1 MSSRVTRGSVA
12 QAAKVLAEAANR
24 NGNVSRE
31 FSSPLVV
38 AGGHQEKNSRPSAKK
53 STATAKK
60 VDSDKA
66 SDAKTTLPP
75 VINAKKR
82 KRAAV
87 AKVEEDSDE
96 LPHNLGKAFGV
107 KNENPEDTK
116 AQDDDEPLSKKQN
129 TRKTAAKA
137 EIINETVKIVENA
150 TSEMQE
156 SSPAKKSRKR
166 KANAYGLTPGVSPFP
181 DWPHPTREECQ
192 QVVDLLS
199 QVHGRQNAPATIPT
213 PSLTVSGCGEVPSI
227 LDAMIRTLLSAAT
240 TGTNSSRAFKG
251 LVDKF
256 GILKEGIGKGSVNWD
271 AVRRAE
277 QKDIFEAIKSGGLA
291 ANKSKNIKA
300 ILEQVYAENM
310 ARRDA
315 LIKAQE
321 GNDAA
326 LAPKGAENESP
337 EQQLV
342 EVVRADQH
350 VLSLDHLHALGTQ
363 EAMEAMMQ
371 YPGVGVKTSS
381 CVALFCMRRSSLAVD
396 THVFRLLKWL
406 KWVPPDVKG
415 EIAAFSHV
423 EVRVPDELKY
433 ALHQLFIKHGKTC
446 PRCRA
451 ATGETSEDWDKG
463 CIIDHLV
470 TRTGKRKGGAG
481 PVAAKK
487 TKAGKGGTAKNK
499 KKANAK
505 GKMSEELDDS
515 NSTSDLSELDL
526 ESENEESEDDESL
539 AEMPSEAEE
548 TNPKMINNAKSAI
561 ANKTATKPKKRT
573 NGIQTQE
580 TAAFADSKEH
590 EIGKKVGTVNTT
602 INGNIPPT
610 KKTAARTTR
619 GRKPVEIKDD
629 DDNETHPAKLD
640 VQNEEDTPSTPAD
653 SKTINDDP
661 TSANKNKNN
670 IPTLKSKSKKESKKK
685 PNSESASN
693 TRKRERRTKT

>member
-1 MSSRVTRGSVA
+1 MTSRVTRGSVA
-12 QAAKVLAEAANR
+12 QAAKVLAEAANQ
-24 NGNVSRE
+24 NGNISRQ
-31 FSSPLVV
+31 FSSPLVI
-38 AGGHQEKNSRPSAKK
+38 AGGPKKKNPMAPKNSTAPAKK
-53 STATAKK
+53 TDTH
-60 VDSDKA
+60 DT
-66 SDAKTTLPP
+66 SDAKTSLPS
-75 VINAKKR
+75 VVNAKKR

-87 AKVEEDSDE
+87 AKVEQDPDE
-96 LPHNLGKAFGV
+96 LPHNLGKASLT
-107 KNENPEDTK
+107 KNDNLHDQK
-116 AQDDDEPLSKKQN
+116 DQDDDEPSSKKQA

-137 EIINETVKIVENA
+137 RTINNTIKTMENA
-150 TSEMQE
+150 INDMQE
-156 SSPAKKSRKR
+156 GSPAKKSRKR
-166 KANAYGLTPGVSPFP
+166 KTNAYGLTPGVSPFP
-181 DWPHPTREECQ
+181 EWPHPTREECQ

-199 QVHGRQNAPATIPT
+199 QVHGRQIAPATIPT

-240 TGTNSSRAFKG
+240 TGTNSSRAFQG

-321 GNDAA
+321 GGDAA

-337 EQQLV
+337 GQQLV
-342 EVVRADQH
+342 EIARADQH

-363 EAMEAMMQ
+363 DAMEAMMQ
-371 YPGVGVKTSS
+371 YPGIGVKTSS
-381 CVALFCMRRSSLAVD
+381 CVALFCMRRPSLAVD

-470 TRTGKRKGGAG
+470 VRTGKRKGGAG
-481 PVAAKK
+481 PVVGKK
-487 TKAGKGGTAKNK
+487 VKAGKEDTANK
-499 KKANAK
+499 KDKKKRK
-505 GKMSEELDDS
+505 GKVKGKISEEMDDS
-515 NSTSDLSELDL
+515 DSSSDLTELNTETED
-526 ESENEESEDDESL
+526 EETEDDDSSVEK
-539 AEMPSEAEE
+539 ASEAEE
-548 TNPKMINNAKSAI
+548 TNPKKNIGAKSATAATKPMKGRNRVQSQENAVLTDDDDHENVNDYGTTTKAANGKI
-561 ANKTATKPKKRT
+561 TPKKKPAPRAKRGRQPIEAKNDEEADNVTTNPAISSEENTPAVNKTANEEQQPSISQIKNGIPTPKPK
-573 NGIQTQE
+573 E
-580 TAAFADSKEH
+580 ELM
-590 EIGKKVGTVNTT
+590 E
-602 INGNIPPT
+602 
-610 KKTAARTTR
+610 
-619 GRKPVEIKDD
+619 KPSI
-629 DDNETHPAKLD
+629 
-640 VQNEEDTPSTPAD
+640 
-653 SKTINDDP
+653 
-661 TSANKNKNN
+661 
-670 IPTLKSKSKKESKKK
+670 
-685 PNSESASN
+685 ESASS
-693 TRKRERRTKT
+693 TRKRERRSKT

>member
-1 MSSRVTRGSVA
+1 MKPKIQMSSRVTRGSVA
-12 QAAKVLAEAANR
+12 QAAKVLAEAANQ
-24 NGNVSRE
+24 NGNVSRQ

-38 AGGHQEKNSRPSAKK
+38 ARGPHKKNNRPPVKK
-53 STATAKK
+53 NTATAKK
-60 VDSDKA
+60 VDSDEA
-66 SDAKTTLPP
+66 SDAKTLLPP

-82 KRAAV
+82 KRAAA

-96 LPHNLGKAFGV
+96 LPHNLGKAFAV

-116 AQDDDEPLSKKQN
+116 AQDDDEPSSKKQD

-137 EIINETVKIVENA
+137 EIINKTVKTLENA

-156 SSPAKKSRKR
+156 NSPAKKSRKR
-166 KANAYGLTPGVSPFP
+166 KSNAYGLTPGVSPFP

-213 PSLTVSGCGEVPSI
+213 PSLTVAACGEVPSI

-256 GILKEGIGKGSVNWD
+256 GILKEGIRKGSVNWD
-271 AVRRAE
+271 AVRGAQ
-277 QKDIFEAIKSGGLA
+277 QKDIFEAIKSWGLA

-310 ARRDA
+310 ARRNA

-321 GNDAA
+321 SNDAA

-363 EAMEAMMQ
+363 DAMEAMMQ

-381 CVALFCMRRSSLAVD
+381 CVALFCMRRPSLAVD

-406 KWVPPDVKG
+406 KWVPPNVKG

-451 ATGETSEDWDKG
+451 ATGEPREDWEKG
-463 CIIDHLV
+463 CIIDPLV

-481 PVAAKK
+481 SVVAKK
-487 TKAGKGGTAKNK
+487 TKVGKGGTATNK
-499 KKANAK
+499 KKANVK
-505 GKMSEELDDS
+505 GKSSEELDDS

-526 ESENEESEDDESL
+526 ESENEESKDDDSVT
-539 AEMPSEAEE
+539 EMLSETEE
-548 TNPKMINNAKSAI
+548 PNPKITHGTKSAV
-561 ANKTATKPKKRT
+561 ANKAAAAATKPKNAT
-573 NGIQTQE
+573 NRIQTQE
-580 TAAFADSKEH
+580 TTALTDSNEH
-590 EIGKKVGTVNTT
+590 EIEENPDTVKAT
-602 INGNIPPT
+602 IEGNIPPT
-610 KKTAARTTR
+610 KKQTAERATR
-619 GRKPVEIKDD
+619 RRKPVED
-629 DDNETHPAKLD
+629 
-640 VQNEEDTPSTPAD
+640 Q
-653 SKTINDDP
+653 
-661 TSANKNKNN
+661 
-670 IPTLKSKSKKESKKK
+670 
-685 PNSESASN
+685 
-693 TRKRERRTKT
+693 R

>member
-12 QAAKVLAEAANR
+12 QAAKVLSEAANQ
-24 NGNVSRE
+24 NGNISRQ
-31 FSSPLVV
+31 FSSPLVI
-38 AGGHQEKNSRPSAKK
+38 AGGPKKKNPTSVKK
-53 STATAKK
+53 STAPAKK
-60 VDSDKA
+60 ADAHDT
-66 SDAKTTLPP
+66 SDAKTPLPP
-75 VINAKKR
+75 VVNAKKR

-87 AKVEEDSDE
+87 AKVEDDSDQ
-96 LPHNLGKAFGV
+96 LPHNLGKAFVV
-107 KNENPEDTK
+107 KNEDLQDQK
-116 AQDDDEPLSKKQN
+116 DHSDDDPSSKKQA
-129 TRKTAAKA
+129 TRKTVAKVGT
-137 EIINETVKIVENA
+137 INGTIKTMENA
-150 TSEMQE
+150 TNEMQE
-156 SSPAKKSRKR
+156 DSPAKKSRKR
-166 KANAYGLTPGVSPFP
+166 KTNAYGLTPGVSPFP
-181 DWPHPTREECQ
+181 EWPHPTREECQ

-199 QVHGRQNAPATIPT
+199 QVHGRQIAPATIPT

-240 TGTNSSRAFKG
+240 TGTNSSRAFQG

-321 GNDAA
+321 GNDAT

-337 EQQLV
+337 GQQLV
-342 EVVRADQH
+342 EIARADQH

-363 EAMEAMMQ
+363 DAMEAMMR

-381 CVALFCMRRSSLAVD
+381 CVALFCMRRPSLAVD

-470 TRTGKRKGGAG
+470 ARTGKRKGAAG
-481 PVAAKK
+481 PVVGKK
-487 TKAGKGGTAKNK
+487 VKAGKEGTANKKNKEK
-499 KKANAK
+499 KKAKVK
-505 GKMSEELDDS
+505 GKMSEDMDD
-515 NSTSDLSELDL
+515 SDLSSDLTELSTETED
-526 ESENEESEDDESL
+526 EQPEDDESSVEK
-539 AEMPSEAEE
+539 ASEPDES
-548 TNPKMINNAKSAI
+548 NPEKNISAKSAI
-561 ANKTATKPKKRT
+561 AKTATTKPKKGK
-573 NGIQTQE
+573 NGVQSQE
-580 TAAFADSKEH
+580 NAAL
-590 EIGKKVGTVNTT
+590 T
-602 INGNIPPT
+602 
-610 KKTAARTTR
+610 
-619 GRKPVEIKDD
+619 
-629 DDNETHPAKLD
+629 DDNEHENANANDSGTTKKAANGKVTPTKTTAPRSKRGRQPIETKND
-640 VQNEEDTPSTPAD
+640 EEADNIATNLAIPSEEITPAVN
-653 SKTINDDP
+653 KT
-661 TSANKNKNN
+661 AK
-670 IPTLKSKSKKESKKK
+670 
-685 PNSESASN
+685 
-693 TRKRERRTKT
+693 RRTTTQPA